1 MQLGHDE
8 CISTSDFCSRLWIL
22 IFASGPNILIL
33 GFPSLRRTQTTGASF
48 WVIKAQGPELASSS
62 PLAFMFS
69 SHLRDE
75 ACVELDTCKS

>member
-22 IFASGPNILIL
+22 IFASGPNILIF

-48 WVIKAQGPELASSS
+48 WVIKAQGP
-62 PLAFMFS
+62 LAFMFS